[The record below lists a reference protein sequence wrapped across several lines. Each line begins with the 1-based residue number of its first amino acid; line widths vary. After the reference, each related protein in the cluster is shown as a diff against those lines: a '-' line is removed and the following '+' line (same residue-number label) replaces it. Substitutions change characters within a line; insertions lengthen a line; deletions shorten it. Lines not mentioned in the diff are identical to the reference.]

1 MMSYNPELAAR
12 YQQVRQEL
20 EGGEAFPP
28 FVDICAAYRDTLDKQ
43 HVQLQISNALQDY
56 PLPPEQQADM
66 LAFVQRWDGDANTLV
81 NQLEQVTQ
89 QVRGVAWQYFAL
101 RAVVTR

>member
-1 MMSYNPELAAR
+1 MSYNPELAAR

-20 EGGEAFPP
+20 ESGTAFPT

-43 HVQLQISNALQDY
+43 HVQLQLSNALQDY

-66 LAFVQRWDGDANTLV
+66 LAFVKRWDGDANTLV
-81 NQLEQVTQ
+81 HQLEQVAQ
-89 QVRGVAWQYFAL
+89 QVREHEWQYFAL
-101 RAVVTR
+101 CAVVRR